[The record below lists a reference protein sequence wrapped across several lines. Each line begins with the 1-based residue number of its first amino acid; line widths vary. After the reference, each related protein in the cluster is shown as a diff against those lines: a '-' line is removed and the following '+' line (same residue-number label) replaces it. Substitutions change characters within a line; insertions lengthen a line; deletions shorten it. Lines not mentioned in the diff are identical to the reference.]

1 MSQTAMRA
9 PAPAGDASPSRAE
22 LARLASEVRPL
33 TESWPLPTEED
44 QAWRDAARC
53 RGLDPD
59 LFYPTRGGDP
69 EPARAVCRQCPVRTH
84 CLAAAIVGG
93 EKFGTWGG
101 LTELERRR
109 LRRLVLV
116 RE

>member
-1 MSQTAMRA
+1 MSETARGA
-9 PAPAGDASPSRAE
+9 PAPTGDGARSRAE
-22 LARLASEVRPL
+22 LHRLASEVRPL
-33 TESWPLPTEED
+33 VQRWPLPPEED

-69 EPARAVCRQCPVRTH
+69 EPAKAICRQCRVRTH
-84 CLAAAIVGG
+84 CLAAAIAGG
-93 EKFGTWGG
+93 ETIGTWGG
-101 LTELERRR
+101 LTELERRQ